1 MFKNFQS
8 IVGIGSEYSTL
19 YESLKQT
26 VDRYDLSIENI
37 PAQFRN
43 FDAFNKSD
51 QLAFA
56 IAGIPSILILE
67 GVKNKTK
74 SEEEVLKAF
83 INYYLEKYHTPFDE
97 IKQDIDFEAAAKHA
111 KILFD
116 FFFHLE
122 NELNVTEWKSCS
134 PFINSSLQLD

>member
-1 MFKNFQS
+1 M
-8 IVGIGSEYSTL
+8 E
-19 YESLKQT
+19 
-26 VDRYDLSIENI
+26 
-37 PAQFRN
+37 N

-74 SEEEVLKAF
+74 SEEEVLNAF
-83 INYYLEKYHTPFDE
+83 ISYYLEKYHTPFDE
-97 IKQDIDFEAAAKHA
+97 INQDIDFDAASKHS

-116 FFFHLE
+116 LCYHLA
-122 NELNVTEWKSCS
+122 NKLNVPEWKTGS
-134 PFINSSLQLD
+134 PFINARLRSISEGK